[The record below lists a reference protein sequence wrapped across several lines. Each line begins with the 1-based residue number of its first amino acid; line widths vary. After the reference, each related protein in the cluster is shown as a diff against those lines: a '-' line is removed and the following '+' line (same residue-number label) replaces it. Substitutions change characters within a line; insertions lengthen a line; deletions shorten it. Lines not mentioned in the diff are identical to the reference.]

1 MATTFQQRSKALNLW
16 SPDETER
23 FKLSTVDYGFGRE
36 AVIDYK
42 DGSGVVQFPG
52 PLVYVH
58 QSVRFTLG
66 DTIAAL
72 SQADSTES
80 ARALTAEADIQAA
93 LTYETSARIA
103 NVDSINEKTTYLEN
117 RANTLSQQHYD
128 DDLRLT
134 SEITRATGVEASLQ
148 TQISALLS
156 NTDAVALNSLAEI
169 VTDYREN
176 GQGVASSLTAY
187 QTSNDAALSA
197 AFARIA
203 LLETFIAQLQDTTSG
218 AGD

>member
-1 MATTFQQRSKALNLW
+1 M
-16 SPDETER
+16 
-23 FKLSTVDYGFGRE
+23 
-36 AVIDYK
+36 
-42 DGSGVVQFPG
+42 
-52 PLVYVH
+52 YVH
-58 QSVRFTLG
+58 QGLRVTLG

-72 SQADSTES
+72 SQADATEQT
-80 ARALTAEADIQAA
+80 RAQNAEATIQDA
-93 LTYETSARIA
+93 LAFETSARVA
-103 NVDSINEKTTYLEN
+103 NVVAINEKTEYLEN
-117 RANTLSQQHYD
+117 RANTLSQQHFD

-187 QTSNDAALSA
+187 QTSNDAAIAAYQASNDAALSA
-197 AFARIA
+197 AFARIN
-203 LLETFIAQLQDTTSG
+203 LLETFIVSLQDTTSG